1 MGWLLKV
8 AGINEEKV
16 VQAIY
21 DSLTDEQKLFV
32 APSGKFIAKS
42 PYLKHRVMAED
53 DAGFADLYMLPGSD
67 RQAFLTMAVSPQ
79 HQGQGIGSFL
89 LDSVIQKAKDDAD
102 IDSIV
107 YRAAAAN
114 KPSLRMGSKA
124 GKLRSRTDKD
134 VEFEIGTKEKPINPR
149 TRKLVNKV
157 LQAYRDQYGVDM
169 GDMTFI
175 EDDVAHFNDGRPV
188 PAELGIPAGGS
199 WTKKKKV
206 YLTHD
211 FKSTMDAYG
220 VSEDENSFA
229 ARLIAHELAHEIYNN
244 RSSKKFRKAII
255 DAAKAEEFTTPYLK
269 TVDPD
274 KYKEEAFAEYLADQ
288 LVSKMISRGCQQRSS

>member
-8 AGINEEKV
+8 AGINEEKA

-32 APSGKFIAKS
+32 APRGKFIAKS

-53 DAGFADLYMLPGSD
+53 DAGFADLYMLPGAD
-67 RQAFLTMAVSPQ
+67 RQAFLTMAVAPQ
-79 HQGQGIGSFL
+79 YQGQGIGSFL
-89 LDSVIQKAKDDAD
+89 LGSAIQKAKDDD
-102 IDSIV
+102 EIDSIV
-107 YRAAAAN
+107 YRAAATN
-114 KPSLRMGSKA
+114 KPSLRLGRKV

-134 VEFEIGTKEKPINPR
+134 VEFEIGTKEKSINPR

-199 WTKKKKV
+199 WTKKKKI
-206 YLTHD
+206 YLTPD
-211 FKSTMDAYG
+211 FKATQAAYG

-229 ARLIAHELAHEIYNN
+229 ARLIAHELAHEMYNN

-255 DAAKAEEFTTPYLK
+255 DAVNDEEFTTPYLK
-269 TVDPD
+269 TVDSD
-274 KYKEEAFAEYLADQ
+274 KYKEEAFAEYLADR
-288 LVSKMISRGCQQRSS
+288 LVSKM